1 MKKETTT
8 KTKAA
13 VKETEATATAE
24 AVQNN
29 QAANQSVFAQAASMN
44 PESALNILIQT
55 ANVAQK
61 SGVLSVNDAVL
72 VARALELVSNERNS

>member
-8 KTKAA
+8 SKAKAA
-13 VKETEATATAE
+13 VKETEATATMNKE
-24 AVQNN
+24 ANP
-29 QAANQSVFAQAASMN
+29 SVFAQAASMN
-44 PESALNILIQT
+44 NESALNILIQT

-72 VARALELVSNERNS
+72 VARALELVSNERQA